1 MTAPAGSE
9 SKLNTVGDGVKVMS
23 TIFRMIR
30 EYKPLPF
37 FGGLGSI
44 IGIIGIILCG
54 QVASEFWA
62 TGMVARFPTLI
73 GAVMLVIAG
82 LLLIVAGIIL
92 DVMAKN
98 DRKTFI
104 LEANRFAY
112 LKRHLA
118 DRR

>member
-1 MTAPAGSE
+1 M
-9 SKLNTVGDGVKVMS
+9 
-23 TIFRMIR
+23 
-30 EYKPLPF
+30 
-37 FGGLGSI
+37 
-44 IGIIGIILCG
+44 
-54 QVASEFWA
+54 ASEFWA
-62 TGMVARFPTLI
+62 TGMVARVPTLI
-73 GAVMLVIAG
+73 GAGMLVIAG